1 MRRDSLRLRLLA
13 AAAGSV
19 VIALALAGL
28 GLTLLFERHVE
39 RRVVVELELNLR
51 QLIGH
56 LGRGEN
62 GALLLERPLADP
74 RFEEPLSGLYWQIAE
89 EPGGVL
95 LRSRSLW
102 DGTLALPTDRLRTG
116 EVHRHAIDGPGGA
129 RLLVLE
135 RDIALPPGLGG
146 GAVRAAV
153 ALDRGEIHAAGRAF
167 ASELAPSLAVLAA
180 VLIAAAWVQ
189 VRVGLRPL
197 DAIRRRLAAIR
208 SGTAARL
215 GTDFPDEVRPLAA
228 EVDSLLDTQDAT
240 IERARAHAA
249 DLAHGLKTPLTVLA
263 DDAHQLRTRGEI
275 ELGDEISA
283 LVESMRHHVEREL
296 ARARAGV
303 RARGGASQPV
313 FPIVAQVVEVM
324 RRTPKGKELNWHIDI
339 PDDLAVG
346 IDAQDLTEMLGNLAE
361 NAAQW
366 ARTSVR
372 LRGWQNSEA
381 SGLLVFVDDDGPGIP
396 DQEIETVLARG
407 GRLETKPG
415 TGLGLAIVGDLVEAY
430 GGKLTLRRS
439 PLGGLRVEL
448 RLPGCQDKASLA
460 TPAGVRNS

>member
-1 MRRDSLRLRLLA
+1 MTRGSLRLRLLA
-13 AAAGSV
+13 AGAASIL
-19 VIALALAGL
+19 IALALAGL

-39 RRVVVELELNLR
+39 RRVVVELELDLR

-62 GALLLERPLADP
+62 GTLLLERPLADP
-74 RFEEPLSGLYWQIAE
+74 RFEEPLSGLYWQITE
-89 EPGGVL
+89 EPGGTV

-102 DGTLALPTDRLRTG
+102 DGTLDLPPDSLRTG
-116 EVHRHAIDGPGGA
+116 EVHRHAIPGPGGA
-129 RLLVLE
+129 TLLILE
-135 RDIALPPGLGG
+135 RHIALPQRLGG
-146 GAVRAAV
+146 GSVRAAV
-153 ALDRGEIHAAGRAF
+153 AIDRGEIHAAGRAF
-167 ASELAPSLAVLAA
+167 ASELVPSLAVLAA

-197 DAIRRRLAAIR
+197 DAIRRRLSAIR
-208 SGTAARL
+208 TGAVRRL
-215 GTDFPDEVRPLAA
+215 GTAFPDEVQPLAA

-263 DDAHQLRTRGEI
+263 DDARQLRSRGEAA
-275 ELGDEISA
+275 LADEVAA
-283 LVESMRHHVEREL
+283 LVEGMRRHVEREL

-313 FPIVAQVVEVM
+313 SPIARQVVEVM
-324 RRTPKGKELNWHIDI
+324 RRTPRGKELGWHIDI
-339 PDDLAVG
+339 PGDLAVG
-346 IDAQDLTEMLGNLAE
+346 IDAQDLAEMLGNLAE

-372 LRGWQNSEA
+372 LCGRQGSDA
-381 SGLLVFVDDDGPGIP
+381 AVLLVEDDGPGVP

-407 GRLETKPG
+407 GRLDATKPG
-415 TGLGLAIVGDLVEAY
+415 AGLGLAIVCDLAEAY
-430 GGKLTLRRS
+430 GGSLSLSRS

-448 RLPGCQDKASLA
+448 RLPGRRDKDGQG
-460 TPAGVRNS
+460 TP

>member
-1 MRRDSLRLRLLA
+1 VKSGSLRLRLLA
-13 AAAGSV
+13 AGAASILV
-19 VIALALAGL
+19 ALALAGL

-39 RRVVVELELNLR
+39 RRVLVELELDLR

-74 RFEEPLSGLYWQIAE
+74 RFDVPLSGLYWQITE

-102 DGTLALPTDRLRTG
+102 DGTLDLPTDRLRTG
-116 EVHRHAIDGPGGA
+116 EVHHHTIAGPGGA
-129 RLLVLE
+129 TVLILE
-135 RDIALPPGLGG
+135 RHIALPQRLGG
-146 GAVRAAV
+146 SAVRAAV
-153 ALDRGEIHAAGRAF
+153 AIDRGEIHAAGRAF

-189 VRVGLRPL
+189 VTVGLRPL

-208 SGTAARL
+208 TGAAARL
-215 GTDFPDEVRPLAA
+215 GTDFPDEVQPLAA
-228 EVDSLLDTQDAT
+228 EVDGLLDTQDAT

-263 DDAHQLRTRGEI
+263 DDARQLRTRGEA
-275 ELGDEISA
+275 ELADEIAA
-283 LVESMRHHVEREL
+283 LVDGMRRHIEREL

-303 RARGGASQPV
+303 RARGGASQRV
-313 FPIVAQVVEVM
+313 SPIAAQVVEVM
-324 RRTPKGKELNWHIDI
+324 RRTPRGKELGWQIDI
-339 PDDLAVG
+339 PGDVAVG
-346 IDAQDLTEMLGNLAE
+346 IDAQDLAEMLGNLVE

-372 LRGWQNSEA
+372 LSGWHDSDA
-381 SGLLVFVDDDGPGIP
+381 SGLLVEDDGPGVP
-396 DQEIETVLARG
+396 DHEVATVLARG
-407 GRLETKPG
+407 GRLDATKSG
-415 TGLGLAIVGDLVEAY
+415 AGLGLAIVGDLVEAY
-430 GGKLTLRRS
+430 GGSLALKRS
-439 PLGGLRVEL
+439 PLGGLRAEI
-448 RLPGCQDKASLA
+448 RLPGRRPKDGLE
-460 TPAGVRNS
+460 TPARAFHP